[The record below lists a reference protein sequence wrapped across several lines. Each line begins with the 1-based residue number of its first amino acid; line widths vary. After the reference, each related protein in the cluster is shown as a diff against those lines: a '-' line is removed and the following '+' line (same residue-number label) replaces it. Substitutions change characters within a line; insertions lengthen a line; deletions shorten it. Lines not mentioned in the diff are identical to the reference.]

1 MASESLERATIRF
14 HSPNALVMTLYSAYH
29 NLFLLFQLKKPSKLL
44 ARNVKQAEKQL
55 TEAVFMFSGFAD
67 ILWAAPRLLP
77 SPASF
82 RRLPRGSEQTGRPR

>member
-67 ILWAAPRLLP
+67 ILWATGLHLEGKMNG
-77 SPASF
+77 
-82 RRLPRGSEQTGRPR
+82 GSYERTDLARS